1 MNIIYCIYGI
11 NWNLQPIDKEGED
24 LQKEFEAKQ
33 KAKPLFV
40 SKKKRIPFKERL
52 KQYTLSSAQLNKEDS
67 LNPIDS
73 KDETIFSSIK
83 LNTEEAIPTVKK
95 TQEIIIPISKQKVL
109 KRINS
114 KDIKEKELSD
124 DLSDKTKD
132 VQIKKMAGYHYVY
145 SIDCLIGNKSLKE
158 ISYANDQQDDKK
170 GSIVFEYNKEMNE
183 YNINNDKSTYSWSV
197 GAIKHFRKIGTITN
211 IIYFINKEDL

>member
-1 MNIIYCIYGI
+1 M
-11 NWNLQPIDKEGED
+11 
-24 LQKEFEAKQ
+24 
-33 KAKPLFV
+33 
-40 SKKKRIPFKERL
+40 
-52 KQYTLSSAQLNKEDS
+52 
-67 LNPIDS
+67 
-73 KDETIFSSIK
+73 
-83 LNTEEAIPTVKK
+83 
-95 TQEIIIPISKQKVL
+95 SKQKVL

-124 DLSDKTKD
+124 YLSDKTKV

-158 ISYANDQQDDKK
+158 ISYAKDQQDDKK